1 MNTYE
6 RNYAGQFIKAWRQ
19 YHKDHSHVM
28 QIEARANGASY
39 AWSASNDNQRFI
51 LMRKTGE
58 GFYCPVSLKEKR
70 TLAELIALKS
80 LEIIGFDHDLKLFLN
95 VSRHLDAK
103 LSALEHGKNN
113 SLSR

>member
-1 MNTYE
+1 MNTHE
-6 RNYAGQFIKAWRQ
+6 RNYVSHFIKAWRQ
-19 YHKDHSHVM
+19 YHKAHSHAM

-39 AWSASNDNQRFI
+39 AWSASNDNQRFT

-58 GFYCPVSLKEKR
+58 GVYCPVSLKEKK
-70 TLAELIALKS
+70 TLVELIVHKS
-80 LEIIGFDHDLKLFLN
+80 LEIIGFDHDLNLFLN